1 MTKIITLA
9 NQKGG
14 VGKTT
19 LAQAI
24 GNAKRIE
31 GHKVLF
37 IDLDQQSNLT
47 WSLDGNALN
56 ANADIFEVIVNQ
68 ANISDA
74 IVETA
79 QGDLIQSNSKLMGI
93 DAELQSI
100 RAGREYR
107 LTEAIESIKGG
118 YDYIIIDTPPQ
129 SSQLVI
135 NALTASDYLIVPAEA
150 SIFSIQAI
158 SQIDDV
164 IHLVKRYTNPQLDFI
179 GIVLNLFNDRTVL
192 SKEIQDMTADIASR
206 LDTKV
211 FQSTI
216 RKSVVIDEA
225 HANKKSIF
233 DYAPNSKVASDLNA
247 LIKELNI

>member
-1 MTKIITLA
+1 MTKVITLA

-14 VGKTT
+14 VGKTS

-24 GNAKRIE
+24 GNAKRLD
-31 GHKVLF
+31 GHEVLF
-37 IDLDQQSNLT
+37 IDLDQQGNLT
-47 WSLDGNALN
+47 WSLDGTSLN
-56 ANADIFEVIVNQ
+56 ASTDIFEALVNQ
-68 ANISDA
+68 TDLIDA
-74 IVETA
+74 IVSTS
-79 QGDLIQSNSKLMGI
+79 QGDLIKSNSKLLSI
-93 DAELQSI
+93 DAELQGIS
-100 RAGREYR
+100 AGREYR
-107 LTEAIESIKGG
+107 LREALESVKDR
-118 YDYIIIDTPPQ
+118 YDYIVIDTPPQ

-164 IHLVKRYTNPQLDFI
+164 IHLVKKYTNPELNFI
-179 GIVLNLFNDRTVL
+179 GIILNLFNSRTVL
-192 SKEIQDMTADIASR
+192 SKEIQDMTQDVAAR

-225 HANKKSIF
+225 HANKMSIF
-233 DYAPNSKVASDLNA
+233 DYAPNSKVVDDLNA

>member
-1 MTKIITLA
+1 MTKVITLA

-14 VGKTT
+14 VGKTS

-24 GNAKRIE
+24 GNAKRLD

-37 IDLDQQSNLT
+37 IDLDQQGNLT
-47 WSLDGNALN
+47 WSLDGTSLN
-56 ANADIFEVIVNQ
+56 ASTDIFEVLVNQ
-68 ANISDA
+68 AALTDA
-74 IVETA
+74 IVSTS
-79 QGDLIQSNSKLMGI
+79 QGDLIKSNSKLLSI
-93 DAELQSI
+93 DTELQGIS
-100 RAGREYR
+100 AGREYR
-107 LTEAIESIKGG
+107 LREALETVKDR
-118 YDYIIIDTPPQ
+118 YDYIVIDTPPQ

-164 IHLVKRYTNPQLDFI
+164 IHLVRKYTNPELDFI
-179 GIVLNLFNDRTVL
+179 GIILNLFNSRTVL
-192 SKEIQDMTADIASR
+192 SKEIQDMTQDVAAR

-211 FQSTI
+211 FQSTV

-225 HANKKSIF
+225 HANKMSIF
-233 DYAPNSKVASDLNA
+233 DYAPNSKVVEDLNA